1 MREEKIKM
9 GEATDV
15 FDMTKKKKGPQ
26 AQFQL
31 SKSAACLVI
40 ASALLHWICSLKAAT
55 FQINQ
60 PQNLLLSNHAK

>member
-15 FDMTKKKKGPQ
+15 FDMTKKKKKGPR
-26 AQFQL
+26 APFQ
-31 SKSAACLVI
+31 SAACLVI

>member
-40 ASALLHWICSLKAAT
+40 PLPSCIGFAV
-55 FQINQ
+55 
-60 PQNLLLSNHAK
+60 